1 MSTLGTR
8 FICPSDQP
16 GTIRWCQGKIFL
28 QGKNLASEKKPENF
42 VVSGTFIYKRWTPN
56 SSIPCE
62 DKVFDPV
69 AVETLLG
76 DEKLNRASGDV
87 ESHISIRWATLL
99 VVRQVWESWSKPH
112 NLYVSGR
119 MVWTWEIEGWR
130 VKVQVIPCM
139 IPHTH
144 FSLAGTNIL
153 DLQILFVRS
162 SLDWPATGLQMCLAL
177 ARVVACSRLEKV
189 E

>member
-1 MSTLGTR
+1 MDHLWMWKGS
-8 FICPSDQP
+8 IPSRP
-16 GTIRWCQGKIFL
+16 ESCELIETWKPCCIRHI
-28 QGKNLASEKKPENF
+28 S
-42 VVSGTFIYKRWTPN
+42 YKRWTPN

-69 AVETLLG
+69 AVEALLG
-76 DEKLNRASGDV
+76 DEKLNRARGDV

-99 VVRQVWESWSKPH
+99 VVRQVWKSWSKPH
-112 NLYVSGR
+112 NPYVSSR

-144 FSLAGTNIL
+144 FSLAGINIL
-153 DLQILFVRS
+153 VLQILFVRS